1 MAIKAR
7 YDAKEDRMLLIFEPK
22 EGTEGERRALW
33 VTRRQWLGLYTGLGP
48 LKPEKPQQRQPP
60 VKPQALPESL
70 TKGAVQCDAV
80 KLRRKDDAFQIAFEA
95 ENRPTGMQ
103 VKGEALEQL
112 KQLLDQQAE
121 RAGWDPQA
129 AATRIRAAVAANVA
143 VKKAA
148 KG

>member
-22 EGTEGERRALW
+22 EGAEGERRAFW

-48 LKPEKPQQRQPP
+48 LKPEKPKQKQPP
-60 VKPQALPESL
+60 TKPQALPEAL
-70 TKGAVQCDAV
+70 TKGAVPCEAV
-80 KLRRKDDAFQIAFEA
+80 KLRRKEDTFQIAFEA
-95 ENRPTGMQ
+95 DNKPTGLQ
-103 VKGEALEQL
+103 VKGEALEQF
-112 KQLLDQQAE
+112 KQMLDQQAE

-129 AATRIRAAVAANVA
+129 AAVRIRAAAAANAA
-143 VKKAA
+143 VKKAS

>member
-22 EGTEGERRALW
+22 DEGGERRAFW
-33 VTRRQWLGLYTGLGP
+33 VTRRQWLGLYSGLGP
-48 LKPEKPQQRQPP
+48 LKPEKPRAKQPP
-60 VKPQALPESL
+60 AKPQVLPEAL
-70 TKGAVQCDAV
+70 TKGAVALESL

-95 ENRPTGMQ
+95 EGKPMGMQ
-103 VKGEALEQL
+103 VKGDTLEQL
-112 KQLLDQQAE
+112 KQMLDQQAE
-121 RAGWDPQA
+121 RAGWDSQA
-129 AATRIRAAVAANVA
+129 AFLRMKAAAAANAA